1 MPLNMKHESMV
12 KNPTA
17 KQAQS
22 SVRPS
27 GRKAPGTRYGILI
40 DWRCGST
47 TSGRFSDRYGRSVRD
62 GK

>member
-1 MPLNMKHESMV
+1 MPFNVQHEAMV
-12 KNPTA
+12 KNLTG

-22 SVRPS
+22 SLRTS

>member
-1 MPLNMKHESMV
+1 MPKNVKHKSMV
-12 KNPTA
+12 KNQTA

-22 SVRPS
+22 SLRTS

-47 TSGRFSDRYGRSVRD
+47 TPGRFSDRYGRSLRD

>member
-1 MPLNMKHESMV
+1 MPFNVQHEATV
-12 KNPTA
+12 KKLTG

-22 SVRPS
+22 SLRIP

-40 DWRCGST
+40 DWRGGST

>member
-1 MPLNMKHESMV
+1 MPFNVQHEATV
-12 KNPTA
+12 KKLTG

-22 SVRPS
+22 SLRTS

-40 DWRCGST
+40 DWRGEST
-47 TSGRFSDRYGRSVRD
+47 SSGRLSDRYGRSLRD